1 MVVFPRIYGTELPLT
16 RIDDPLHDREVGTA
30 DATQDNTRTDDTRI
44 SAVRPLISPAL
55 LQDELPVSAEIQSLV
70 EDSRARIADVLHGR
84 DDRLVLVVGPCSIH
98 DHGQAMEYARQL
110 RSAADQYRDD
120 LLIVMR
126 VYFEKPRTTVGWKG
140 YINDPRLDGSFRI
153 NEGLRRAR
161 ELLLD
166 ISGLGLPIATE
177 FLDLLSPQ
185 YIADLI
191 AWGAIGARTT
201 ESPSHRQL
209 SSGLSCP
216 LGFKNG
222 TDGGVQ
228 VAADALVS
236 SRASHAF
243 MGMTKMG
250 QAAIFET
257 RGNDDGHVI
266 LRGGSSGPNFDPAS
280 IDACCAV
287 LRKAGLREQV
297 MVDCS
302 HANSAKQHRRQI
314 DVAAEVARQV
324 AGGDRR
330 IVGVMVESH
339 LEEGRQDLKPG
350 VAPQAGVS
358 ITDACIGWEQ
368 TVPVLANLAEA
379 VRVRRAKACA
389 S

>member
-1 MVVFPRIYGTELPLT
+1 MT

-55 LQDELPVSAEIQSLV
+55 LQDELPVSAEIQTLV

-98 DHGQAMEYARQL
+98 DHAQAMEYARQL
-110 RSAADQYRDD
+110 RAAADQYRDD
-120 LLIVMR
+120 LLVVMR

-209 SSGLSCP
+209 S
-216 LGFKNG
+216 
-222 TDGGVQ
+222 
-228 VAADALVS
+228 
-236 SRASHAF
+236 
-243 MGMTKMG
+243 
-250 QAAIFET
+250 
-257 RGNDDGHVI
+257 
-266 LRGGSSGPNFDPAS
+266 
-280 IDACCAV
+280 
-287 LRKAGLREQV
+287 
-297 MVDCS
+297 
-302 HANSAKQHRRQI
+302 
-314 DVAAEVARQV
+314 
-324 AGGDRR
+324 
-330 IVGVMVESH
+330 
-339 LEEGRQDLKPG
+339 
-350 VAPQAGVS
+350 
-358 ITDACIGWEQ
+358 
-368 TVPVLANLAEA
+368 LA
-379 VRVRRAKACA
+379 
-389 S
+389 